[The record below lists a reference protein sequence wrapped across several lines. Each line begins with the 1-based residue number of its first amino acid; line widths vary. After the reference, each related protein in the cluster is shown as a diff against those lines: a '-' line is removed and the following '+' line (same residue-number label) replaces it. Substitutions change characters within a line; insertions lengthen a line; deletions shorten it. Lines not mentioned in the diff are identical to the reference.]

1 MAQRSEEGRSFR
13 CLVCAARV
21 GQLVPFCEWCGA
33 KHAFAGGGLVLTGA
47 ICQECG
53 FQAAVPFS
61 YCPQCRAQRRILC
74 PNCAAPLAVRQTC
87 NHCGLHFLFF
97 DKVRREHSHA
107 DRRPRV
113 ARMSTATRK
122 LMFIAFV
129 VAVGLPL
136 SMGHDARWF
145 ALGFT
150 VALIGALAFGLGAIR
165 LPPIR
170 GRKRPGRD
178 WVALLETHDPAETM
192 AARAWLRLSGMEA
205 QTVTVPTTGDAGSPS
220 TASRSKGLRRVMVAR
235 PNVARAAACLSDH
248 GFELSKA
255 VYPNDSTIPRWGLR
269 LVHNKTSAR
278 GDRSKERD
286 RD

>member
-1 MAQRSEEGRSFR
+1 MAQRSEERRSFR

-61 YCPQCRAQRRILC
+61 NCPQCRAQRRILC
-74 PNCAAPLAVRQTC
+74 PNCATPLAVRQTC
-87 NHCGLHFLFF
+87 DHCGLHFLFF
-97 DKVRREHSHA
+97 DKVRREHSRA

-113 ARMSTATRK
+113 ARVGTATRK

-129 VAVGLPL
+129 MAVGLPL
-136 SMGHDARWF
+136 CMGHDARWL

-150 VALIGALAFGLGAIR
+150 ISMIAALALGLGAIK
-165 LPPIR
+165 LPRIR
-170 GRKRPGRD
+170 GSKRVKGD
-178 WVALLETHDPAETM
+178 LVTLLETYDPAEAM
-192 AARAWLRLSGMEA
+192 AARAWLRLSGIEA
-205 QTVTVPTTGDAGSPS
+205 QTITVPARGAGGSP
-220 TASRSKGLRRVMVAR
+220 RNGLRRVMVPR
-235 PNVARAAACLSDH
+235 LNVARAAGCLADH
-248 GFELSKA
+248 GFELPKTMLQK
-255 VYPNDSTIPRWGLR
+255 DSTPPRWGLR
-269 LVHNKTSAR
+269 LVHNASAH

-286 RD
+286 HD